1 MTPEQLLDV
10 LDLVQK
16 SKRETRTLEIRD
28 ARAGC
33 PRLYDALSSF
43 SNQADGGI
51 ILFGIDK
58 SADFREAGVC
68 NPKEL
73 QEEIVR
79 QSLQMEPAVNPLV
92 TAVEKNGLWFLSA
105 EIVGL
110 DVLEKP
116 CFYRGAGRL
125 KGSCVRVDVRN
136 EPMTDLEL
144 YGLDAFRRH
153 MHDHMYDDASIIREA
168 ELDDLER
175 NSLDLY
181 IATLQNRTPNLSQMT
196 GERILRLM
204 NIVRDGHPTLAGLL
218 LFGQYPQAFLPGLC
232 ILANAVAGTEI
243 DECNSKDVR
252 IIDSERIEG
261 TIEEMLGRAVAFVSR
276 NMRNGIKIDP
286 TTGMR
291 IDLPQYPLDAVR
303 EALLNALA
311 HRDCGP
317 LARHLPIRLQIF
329 HDRLE
334 ITSPGGLF
342 GRMTVDRLNA
352 PANEPRNPVLI
363 RTLGDLGVAT
373 NHHAGIST
381 IRRIMKNQGM
391 PEPVFTDL
399 GDRFKVVF
407 YDKDH
412 APACTSD

>member
-1 MTPEQLLDV
+1 MTPEQLLDL

-16 SKRETRTLEIRD
+16 TKRETRTLEIRD
-28 ARAGC
+28 AQAGC

-43 SNQADGGI
+43 SNQPDGGI

-58 SADFREAGVC
+58 SSDFREAGVE

-73 QEEIVR
+73 QQEIIR
-79 QSLQMEPAVNPLV
+79 QGLQMEPAVNPLV

-125 KGSCVRVDVRN
+125 KGSYVRVDFKN

-144 YGLDAFRRH
+144 YNLDAFRRH
-153 MHDHMYDDASIIREA
+153 ARDHVHDDASIIREA
-168 ELDDLER
+168 ALDDLER
-175 NSLDLY
+175 NLLDLY
-181 IATLQNRTPNLSQMT
+181 LAKLKDRTPNLSRMS

-218 LFGQYPQAFLPGLC
+218 LFGQYPQAFLPELC
-232 ILANAVAGTEI
+232 ILATFVAGTEI
-243 DECNSKDVR
+243 DECNSTGVR
-252 IIDSERIEG
+252 LIDSDRIEG

-286 TTGMR
+286 ATGMR
-291 IDLPQYPLDAVR
+291 IDLPQYPLEAVR

-342 GRMTVDRLNA
+342 GRTTVDCLDT
-352 PANEPRNPVLI
+352 PAIEPRNPILI
-363 RTLGDLGVAT
+363 RTLDDLGVAE
-373 NHHAGIST
+373 NRHAGIST
-381 IRRIMKNQGM
+381 IRRIMENQGM

-399 GDRFKVVF
+399 RDRFKVVF

-412 APACTSD
+412 APAGP

>member
-1 MTPEQLLDV
+1 MTPEQLLDL

-16 SKRETRTLEIRD
+16 TKRETRTLEIRD

-43 SNQADGGI
+43 SNQPDGGI

-58 SADFREAGVC
+58 SSDFLEAGVC
-68 NPKEL
+68 NPMEL
-73 QEEIVR
+73 QQEIIR
-79 QSLQMEPAVNPLV
+79 QGLQMEPAVNPLV

-105 EIVGL
+105 EVIGL

-125 KGSCVRVDVRN
+125 KGSYVRVDVGN
-136 EPMTDLEL
+136 EPMTDQEL

-153 MHDHMYDDASIIREA
+153 VHDRVQDDASIIREA
-168 ELDDLER
+168 VLDDLER
-175 NSLDLY
+175 DSLDLFL
-181 IATLQNRTPNLSQMT
+181 ATLKNRTPNLSQMT

-218 LFGQYPQAFLPGLC
+218 LFGQYPQAFLPELC
-232 ILANAVAGTEI
+232 ILATVVAGTII
-243 DECNSKDVR
+243 DDFNSKGVR

-286 TTGMR
+286 ATGMR

-342 GRMTVDRLNA
+342 GRTTVGCLDE
-352 PANEPRNPVLI
+352 PAYESRNPVLI
-363 RTLGDLGVAT
+363 RALGDLGAAK
-373 NHHAGIST
+373 NRHAGIPT
-381 IRRIMKNQGM
+381 IRRIMRHQGM

>member
-1 MTPEQLLDV
+1 MTPEQLLDL

-16 SKRETRTLEIRD
+16 TKCETRTLEIRD

-33 PRLYDALSSF
+33 ARLYDTLSSF

-58 SADFREAGVC
+58 SADLLEAGVC

-73 QEEIVR
+73 QDEIFR
-79 QSLQMEPAVNPLV
+79 QGLQMGPAANPLV

-125 KGSCVRVDVRN
+125 KGSYVRVEVGN
-136 EPMTDLEL
+136 EPMTDPEL

-153 MHDHMYDDASIIREA
+153 MRDHVHDDASIIREA
-168 ELDDLER
+168 GLDDLER
-175 NSLDLY
+175 NSLELY
-181 IATLQNRTPNLSQMT
+181 ISKLKDRTPNLSQMT

-232 ILANAVAGTEI
+232 ILATVVAGTEI
-243 DECNSKDVR
+243 DECNSKGVR

-261 TIEEMLGRAVAFVSR
+261 TIERAVAFVSR

-286 TTGMR
+286 ATGRR

-303 EALLNALA
+303 EAPAQRPLPPRLRSSRAASA
-311 HRDCGP
+311 HPAPD
-317 LARHLPIRLQIF
+317 LPRP
-329 HDRLE
+329 
-334 ITSPGGLF
+334 S
-342 GRMTVDRLNA
+342 
-352 PANEPRNPVLI
+352 
-363 RTLGDLGVAT
+363 
-373 NHHAGIST
+373 
-381 IRRIMKNQGM
+381 
-391 PEPVFTDL
+391 
-399 GDRFKVVF
+399 
-407 YDKDH
+407 
-412 APACTSD
+412 